1 MTFQPRPQT
10 GDTLYLI
17 GANGETITSVASV
30 RDPTIPAQTAPG
42 TSAVRDGERKAPVP
56 VDTRPLVRTFDVFD
70 TLIARRCIEPAGIFA
85 IIEERSGLK
94 GFAAARRKAEA
105 NVLAGPHD
113 LDVIYAEL
121 ATLLGVEP
129 VKLAALKA
137 LELDVEK
144 QQVIP
149 IAENIAR
156 VRHGDV
162 LISDMYLGAT
172 HIRSLLDRA
181 GLSAKVGLV
190 VTNDGKKTG
199 RIWPEIAENLRI
211 EEHLGDNEHSD
222 VKMPSS
228 FRISARLTRLDKP
241 STVESVLINLGL
253 RQLAEL
259 CREARLR
266 TWSDDKAVR
275 LVQLVQ
281 ANLNF
286 PLMLMASIELANLV
300 RQLGCRRVLF
310 SSRDCDMW
318 VPLFEEVVRRMGL
331 TCKAEYFYTSRLAKM
346 QPSDSYLAYARDR
359 IAKDSIVVD
368 LCGTGWSLS
377 HMAARLRLSNVP
389 VFFVHK
395 LPSAKAYEDLSRTPD
410 ACAFHALI
418 RHDAPDVFNTILEM
432 CNYSDHGMV
441 RDVRMVEGFAVPV
454 LAEDERGPRD
464 HAAVRAQKETFALAV
479 SLMENFDLNHVLQ
492 LDQASISAVAMALYQ
507 SLSRQQSLRGLY
519 GKGHMDEEV
528 RVRAQIGCN

>member
-10 GDTLYLI
+10 DDTLYLI
-17 GANGETITSVASV
+17 GAHGETATPGASLLEKAGAAPSAGPV
-30 RDPTIPAQTAPG
+30 EAAAPA
-42 TSAVRDGERKAPVP
+42 E
-56 VDTRPLVRTFDVFD
+56 TRPLVRTFDVFD

-85 IIEERSGLK
+85 LIEERSGLK

-121 ATLLGVEP
+121 ANLLSVEP
-129 VKLAALKA
+129 LKLAAVKA
-137 LELDVEK
+137 LEVDVEK
-144 QQVIP
+144 EQVIP
-149 IAENIAR
+149 IAENMAR

-181 GLSAKVGLV
+181 GLSARVGLV
-190 VTNDGKKTG
+190 VSNDGKKTG
-199 RIWPEIAENLRI
+199 RIWPQIAQNLRV

-222 VKMPSS
+222 VKMPAS
-228 FRISARLTRLDKP
+228 FQIAARLTRLDKP
-241 STVESVLINLGL
+241 TAIEGVLINLGL

-266 TWSDDKAVR
+266 TWSDDKSIR
-275 LVQLVQ
+275 MVQMIQ

-300 RQLGCRRVLF
+300 RQRGCRRVLF

-318 VPLFEEVVRRMGL
+318 VPLFEEVARRMGV

-346 QPSDSYLAYARDR
+346 QPSESYLAYARDR
-359 IAKDSIVVD
+359 IGEDSIVVD

-377 HMAARLRLSNVP
+377 HLAERLGLSKVP
-389 VFFVHK
+389 VFFLHK
-395 LPSAKAYEDLSRTPD
+395 LPSAKAYEELSQTPD
-410 ACAFHALI
+410 ACVFHALI
-418 RHDAPDVFNTILEM
+418 RADAPDVFNTILEM
-432 CNYSDHGMV
+432 SNYSDHGMV
-441 RDVRMVEGFAVPV
+441 RDVRMIDGFAVPV

-464 HAAVRAQKETFALAV
+464 HAAVKAQKETFALAV

-492 LDQASISAVAMALYQ
+492 LDQASISAVALALYQ
-507 SLSRQQSLRGLY
+507 SLSRQQSLRDLY

>member
-1 MTFQPRPQT
+1 MTFQPKT

-17 GANGETITSVASV
+17 GAHGETATPVASALPQAAAAERQATEAV
-30 RDPTIPAQTAPG
+30 PNAAASSDP
-42 TSAVRDGERKAPVP
+42 
-56 VDTRPLVRTFDVFD
+56 RPLVRTFDVFD
-70 TLIARRCIEPAGIFA
+70 TLIARRCIEPSGVFA

-105 NVLAGPHD
+105 HVLDRPHD

-121 ATLLGVEP
+121 ARLLGVEP

-137 LELDVEK
+137 LEVDVEK
-144 QQVIP
+144 EQVIP
-149 IAENIAR
+149 IAENLAR

-181 GLSAKVGLV
+181 GLTARVGLV

-199 RIWPEIAENLRI
+199 RIWPDISANLRI

-222 VKMPSS
+222 VKMPTS
-228 FRISARLTRLDKP
+228 FGLTARLTRLDKP
-241 STVESVLINLGL
+241 SAVETVLINLGL

-266 TWSDDKAVR
+266 TFSEDAGIR
-275 LVQLVQ
+275 TVQLIQ

-300 RQLGCRRVLF
+300 RHLGLRRVLF

-318 VPLFEEVVRRMGL
+318 VPLFEEVARRKGV

-346 QPSDSYLAYARDR
+346 QPSESYLAYARDR
-359 IAKDSIVVD
+359 IGQDSIVVD

-377 HMAARLRLSNVP
+377 HLAERLGLSKVP
-389 VFFVHK
+389 VFFLHK
-395 LPSAKAYEDLSRTPD
+395 LPSAKAYEELSQTPD

-418 RHDAPDVFNTILEM
+418 RPDAPDVFNTILEM

-441 RDVRMVEGFAVPV
+441 RDVRMVEGFALPV
-454 LAEDERGPRD
+454 LAEDERGAAD

-479 SLMENFDLNHVLQ
+479 SLMKHFDLNHVLQ
-492 LDQASISAVAMALYQ
+492 LDQPSISAVSTALYQ

-519 GKGHMDEEV
+519 GKSHMDEEV
-528 RVRAQIGCN
+528 RVRRQIGCN